1 MYLELAEN
9 NENFPYVFVPLRDGD
24 GIFVHRD
31 KLNETLSANIFK
43 KIGKGIKNIGKEA
56 GKAVKKYGLSVPRN
70 AFLGMLELNVHGF
83 ATKLQK
89 ALDKGKEA
97 QMEKM
102 WKALGGQFS
111 KLKSAIAHGAKKK
124 ALAEYETLSVAPA
137 AAAAAGTAT
146 PVIITVLNFLK
157 QHAPEIIDNAKDV
170 VDLVNKIKAEHGG
183 ELPPDPTSSEGKQ
196 VYDKESHI
204 EDKTVGGVFGI
215 PTPVLIGGLALV
227 AFLMLRKK

>member
-1 MYLELAEN
+1 MYLQLSEN
-9 NENFPYVFVPLRDGD
+9 NFPYVFVPLRDGD
-24 GIFVHRD
+24 GIFIHKD
-31 KLNETLSANIFK
+31 KLNEALSANIFK
-43 KIGKGIKNIGKEA
+43 KIFKGIKNIGKEV
-56 GKAVKKYGLSVPRN
+56 GKATKKYGLSVPRN

-89 ALDKGKEA
+89 ALDKGKGA

-124 ALAEYETLSVAPA
+124 ALAEYEAMSNPAVA
-137 AAAAAGTAT
+137 AATAA

-157 QHAPEIIDNAKDV
+157 QHAPEIIEGAKEV
-170 VDLVNKIKAEHGG
+170 VDVVNKIKADHGG
-183 ELPPDPTSSEGKQ
+183 ELPPDPTSTEGQQ
-196 VYDKESHI
+196 VYDKESHK

-215 PTPVLIGGLALV
+215 PTPYLIGGAALV
-227 AFLMLRKK
+227 ALLLLRKK